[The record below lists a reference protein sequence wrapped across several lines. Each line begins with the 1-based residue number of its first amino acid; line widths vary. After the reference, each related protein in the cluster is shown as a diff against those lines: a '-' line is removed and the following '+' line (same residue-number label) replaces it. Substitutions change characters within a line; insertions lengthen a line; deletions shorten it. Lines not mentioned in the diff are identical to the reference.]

1 MSTLPTRWT
10 KGAGETRNIAVDF
23 RGKLRGSE
31 KLTGTPTIVE
41 VTTSALTL
49 TNKAVNVAALTIL
62 GETVG
67 IGQALQV
74 RVSGGTA
81 GTDYSIKLTC
91 ATDSSPAQTVE
102 DTITLGVD

>member
-1 MSTLPTRWT
+1 VSTLPTRHT

-49 TNKAVNVAALTIL
+49 TNKAVNTAAVTIL
-62 GETVG
+62 GESVG
-67 IGQALQV
+67 IGLALQV

-81 GTDYSIKLTC
+81 GAEYEIKFTC
-91 ATDSSPAQTVE
+91 ATDSDPAQTVE
-102 DTITLGVD
+102 DKIELGVI